1 MSQED
6 FNKGVKAGQEAK
18 RILLSLIC
26 GGGVGIL
33 IVLIIEKFITTDIRI
48 LLPIITI
55 LFVANR
61 NSIFK

>member
-1 MSQED
+1 MSQE
-6 FNKGVKAGQEAK
+6 VR
-18 RILLSLIC
+18 RILLSLVC

-33 IVLIIEKFITTDIRI
+33 IVLILEKFITADIRI

-55 LFVANR
+55 LFVSNR